1 VKGLN
6 FDLLTKQKI
15 WRLKT
20 MKIYSFILA
29 VAFSLNLF
37 QNGCGNPK
45 KANQPTDTNQ
55 NVTAN
60 STSPSPSP
68 MAPTDSP
75 HQDTVNNG
83 ASEEEA
89 RPVIELMERC
99 RHAPVAVGKV
109 KATPI
114 TGTAP
119 LKVTFDGSAAYDPD
133 GTKIVEWQWY
143 FGNRESAKGRKVTY
157 IYEKPGKYGIGLN
170 VTDSQGQ
177 KTSDCGTGATDIEI
191 TVTESEATNTRLQKG
206 NQSN

>member
-15 WRLKT
+15 RRLKT
-20 MKIYSFILA
+20 MKIYSFLLA
-29 VAFSLNLF
+29 VAFSFNLF
-37 QNGCGNPK
+37 QNGCSNSN
-45 KANQPTDTNQ
+45 KANQPTTNNQ
-55 NVTAN
+55 NITNTSV
-60 STSPSPSP
+60 SPSPSP
-68 MAPTDSP
+68 MAPTDLSN
-75 HQDTVNNG
+75 QNVENTG
-83 ASEEEA
+83 ASYEEA
-89 RPVIELMERC
+89 RDSIELMERC

-109 KATPI
+109 KATPL

-133 GTKIVEWQWY
+133 GTKIVKWQWH
-143 FGNRESAKGRKVTY
+143 FGNGQSDEGKTVTY

-191 TVTESEATNTRLQKG
+191 TVTDEKNTNTQLQKG
-206 NQSN
+206 N